1 MSPTPGT
8 RWVVGLSTAVVAAC
22 GFVVVATSTRDHYE
36 PVSPRAGTD
45 LITAAGLGRMLD
57 DIDLQLGSSEVDSMT
72 IHPDYASI
80 SRSVPGV
87 PGSEQSFRYED
98 GQLTDTGRSPGRTAG
113 VPVDLAVL
121 RANVPRLI
129 GLVYGADRTL
139 GVDNPTSAYLIVDRD
154 DDTGA
159 VVGIYLSNED
169 TGTDGFMTV
178 GFDGEVRSVH
188 RADR

>member
-1 MSPTPGT
+1 MPPTPVT

-36 PVSPRAGTD
+36 PVSPRAATD

-57 DIDLQLGSSEVDSMT
+57 DIDRQLGSSEVDSMT

-139 GVDNPTSAYLIVDRD
+139 GVDNPTSTYLIADRD

-159 VVGIYLSNED
+159 VVGIYLSNEG
-169 TGTDGFMTV
+169 TGADGFMTV